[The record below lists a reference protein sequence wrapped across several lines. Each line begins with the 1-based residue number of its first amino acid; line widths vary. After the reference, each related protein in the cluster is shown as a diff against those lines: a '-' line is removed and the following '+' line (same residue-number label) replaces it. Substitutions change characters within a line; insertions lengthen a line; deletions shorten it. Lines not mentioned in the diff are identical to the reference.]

1 MASPCG
7 RCPHR
12 PHIPVGEDTD
22 QKEELLSDRMTKK
35 SSCQINSRTI
45 LFRATWIIAL
55 LALCCCGSTTNIFA
69 QKYGFIQY
77 SVADGLAQ
85 SQPNAFAQNKQ
96 GVLFI
101 GTLGGLSTFDGSAFK
116 NFGRA
121 DGLPQNAIYQLAVDK
136 AGNIWMGTP
145 NGIACY
151 NGRQFQDFFPN
162 GPAKNN
168 LVSALA
174 VDSQNVVWA
183 TIEGQL
189 FKLGSDRKVFKPVAG
204 MDSLLCMTVD
214 ASGKLWLSQYQKGI
228 FIPAKKGPEK
238 VADISLNQHES
249 IFRMSFGRFS
259 GTLYCSTNKGIKIL
273 ENGQLVSPDWRKS
286 LPASIFIYEVL
297 ESANGDKWV
306 AANDGGVWEEHN
318 NTWQHFDYPN
328 GFTNETINQIFQDV
342 NGDIWLAT
350 NGSGIFRFTGRR
362 FTYYDR
368 GSGLASPSVM
378 SIAQMPNDGIL
389 YFAGNNKG
397 IESLKNGK
405 ISPLT
410 LPKAFSKATALF
422 ATADNR
428 LWIGTLGSGLW
439 WYQNGR
445 FSSASPK
452 ASVTPIGIAD
462 INGNKDSIW
471 IGGINGLFLYHN
483 GAMKKANAPFSI
495 YTLLPLGRDSI
506 ILGTVQ
512 GAYIYRIST
521 NKIAPKPLLN
531 NASVVCL
538 AADGK
543 RMYFGTDNLGVM
555 VWQRQTGQWQSIS
568 QENGLSCNYIYNLLV
583 DKNGRLWAGT
593 GCGIDRI
600 SFEGQAFRIKNF
612 GAAYGLKGLENNS
625 NASFMDADGYLWF
638 GTTKGVFRYD
648 PYLQS
653 SKTSKKQ
660 TVSIVLQ
667 SVKLFSKEISPR
679 LYGDSCLPFS
689 NIPAHP
695 VFPPKQNNL
704 TFTFKAIALA
714 DAGQI
719 KYRYQLMGSDKTV
732 TETNQNT
739 VTYSSLPPGNY
750 VFKVWASDAD
760 GHWQATA
767 LSWPFT
773 INVPYYQTW
782 YFRLGLVLIF
792 IAGFLGLVY
801 WRNRQKTKRLLWAQ
815 KLREE
820 EQASVRQKTAEDFHD
835 EIGNKLTRIKLLAS
849 VAESK
854 YAAHPEDVLEILA
867 QIKSNAE
874 TLYTGARDIIWSL
887 QPQSDYLSELLLRI
901 RRNTEDLF
909 EHLGISFTFNLQTE
923 ERFVDR
929 KLPADYS
936 RNLLMIAKE
945 AGNNIA
951 KHAGATTVTLSVFL
965 RKNELKFILED
976 NGTGLSPSEQT
987 SSSGNGLAN
996 MRRRAGRVQGQ
1007 LTILSPLKNDKGTRL
1022 VLSVP
1027 LVDDKG

>member
-1 MASPCG
+1 MDNHVLDIPLQVQITLELILILPANTIFAFSMNNAHHHTKRESRAGLCIVLAVF
-7 RCPHR
+7 CLCFCR
-12 PHIPVGEDTD
+12 PV
-22 QKEELLSDRMTKK
+22 
-35 SSCQINSRTI
+35 
-45 LFRATWIIAL
+45 
-55 LALCCCGSTTNIFA
+55 STVFA

-85 SQPNAFAQNKQ
+85 SQPNAFVQNKQ

-101 GTLGGLSTFDGSAFK
+101 STFGGLSAFDGSTFK

-121 DGLPQNAIYQLAVDK
+121 DGLAQNACYQLACDQS
-136 AGNIWMGTP
+136 GNIWIGTS
-145 NGIACY
+145 NGIGFY
-151 NGRQFQDFFPN
+151 DGRRFQNFFPN
-162 GPAKNN
+162 GLAKNN
-168 LVSALA
+168 VVNALT
-174 VDSQNVVWA
+174 VDSQNVVWCI
-183 TIEGQL
+183 IEGQL
-189 FKLGSDRKVFKPVAG
+189 FKLDHSRRKFKAVAG

-228 FIPAKKGPEK
+228 FVAAKTGWKK
-238 VADISLNQHES
+238 VMDIRPHQNET
-249 IFRMSFGRFS
+249 IFKMSFGCSS
-259 GTLYCSTNKGIKIL
+259 GTLYCSTDKGIRIL
-273 ENGQLVSPDWRKS
+273 ENGRLVSPGWRRS
-286 LPASIFIYEVL
+286 LPSSIFIYEIL
-297 ESANGDKWV
+297 ESDNGDKWV

-318 NTWQHFDYPN
+318 NAWQHFDYPN
-328 GFTNETINQIFQDV
+328 GFTNETVNQIFQDT

-368 GSGLASPSVM
+368 SSGLGSPSVM
-378 SIAQMPNDGIL
+378 SIAQMPDGGTL

-397 IESLKNGK
+397 IEGLKNGK
-405 ISPLT
+405 ITPLA

-422 ATADNR
+422 AATGNR
-428 LWIGTLGSGLW
+428 LWIGTMGSGLW
-439 WYQNGR
+439 WYQNGH
-445 FSSASPK
+445 FFNASSG
-452 ASVTPIGIAD
+452 ASVTPIGITD
-462 INGNKDSIW
+462 MSGHQDSLW

-483 GAMKKANAPFSI
+483 GIMARANVPFSI

-512 GAYIYRIST
+512 GAYIYRVST
-521 NKIAPKPLLN
+521 SKITPKPLLD

-538 AADGK
+538 ATDGH
-543 RMYFGTDNLGVM
+543 RVYFGTDNLGVM
-555 VWQRQTGQWQSIS
+555 VWQRHTGQWQSIG
-568 QENGLSCNYIYNLLV
+568 QKEGLSCNYIYNLLV
-583 DKNGRLWAGT
+583 DRNGQLWAGT

-600 SFEGQAFRIKNF
+600 SFEGKTFRIKNF

-653 SKTSKKQ
+653 SKKSKKRA
-660 TVSIVLQ
+660 VHIILQ
-667 SVKLFSKEISPR
+667 SVKLFSKEIPPL
-679 LYGDSCLPFS
+679 LYADSCLPFS
-689 NIPAHP
+689 NIPSHP
-695 VFPPKQNNL
+695 VLPPKQNNL
-704 TFTFKAIALA
+704 TFTFKAIDLA

-719 KYRYQLMGSDKTV
+719 KYRYQLVGSDKTV
-732 TETNQNT
+732 TETVQNT

-760 GHWQATA
+760 GHWRAA
-767 LSWPFT
+767 MLSWPFT

-782 YFRLGLVLIF
+782 YFRLGLALIF

-801 WRNRQKTKRLLWAQ
+801 WRNRQKTKRMLWAQ

-820 EQASVRQKTAEDFHD
+820 EQANIRQKTAEDFHD

-854 YAAHPEDVLEILA
+854 YLSHSDGVPEVLA
-867 QIKSNAE
+867 QIKSNVE
-874 TLYTGARDIIWSL
+874 NLYSGARDIIWSL
-887 QPQSDYLSELLLRI
+887 QPQSDYISELLSRI

-909 EHLGISFTFNLQTE
+909 EHSGIDFTFSLKTE
-923 ERFVDR
+923 ERFIDR

-951 KHAGATTVTLSVFL
+951 KHARATVVTLSVSL
-965 RKNELKFILED
+965 LKNELKFLLED
-976 NGTGLSPSEQT
+976 NGRGIPFSEQT
-987 SSSGNGLAN
+987 ASSGNGLAN
-996 MRRRAGRVQGQ
+996 MRHRAERMRGQ
-1007 LTILSPLKNDKGTRL
+1007 LTILSPLEKGKGTRL
-1022 VLSVP
+1022 ILSVS
-1027 LVDDKG
+1027 LTDDKN